1 MLIHGDAHPANVLED
16 PNDPNTYKLIDPD
29 GMRSEPAHDLAIPLR
44 DWTDELLAGDA
55 VALGHAWC
63 RRLANRA
70 GVDPRPIWEWA
81 FVERVS
87 TGLFLLRLGDPL
99 GARLPRRRRSVD
111 RRGEPLNR
119 RPAGATNVQTVGV

>member
-16 PNDPNTYKLIDPD
+16 PNDPGTYKLIDPD

-44 DWTDELLAGDA
+44 DWTGELLAGDA

-99 GARLPRRRRSVD
+99 GARFLAVAD
-111 RRGEPLNR
+111 QWT
-119 RPAGATNVQTVGV
+119 GAASP